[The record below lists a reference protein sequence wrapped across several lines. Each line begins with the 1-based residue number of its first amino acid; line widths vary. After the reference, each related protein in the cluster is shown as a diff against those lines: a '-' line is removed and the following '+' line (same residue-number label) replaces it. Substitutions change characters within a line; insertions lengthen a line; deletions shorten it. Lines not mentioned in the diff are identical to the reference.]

1 MHLLKLRRSEIMP
14 LLYPAINRMDHA
26 GTSSLSEEAVAV
38 AQGALDFA
46 GTARRFDRRRGQ
58 YTKMVIVGLRGM

>member
-26 GTSSLSEEAVAV
+26 GTSSLSEEAGAV
-38 AQGALDFA
+38 AQGAQDFA

-58 YTKMVIVGLRGM
+58 YTK

>member
-14 LLYPAINRMDHA
+14 LLHPAINRMGHA
-26 GTSSLSEEAVAV
+26 GTSSLSEVAGAV
-38 AQGALDFA
+38 AQGAQDFA

-58 YTKMVIVGLRGM
+58 YTK